1 MYKFRMTI
9 GDRSNDGHGLYEDFI
24 IESNV
29 PARTVRKA
37 HFSMEDKLGFRIENI
52 CSDYEDNTIDSETT
66 KAIEKLGYEF
76 EDFDD
81 DKAYMCP
88 EEMIRLWIFLLQKID
103 TSLELKI
110 VDDEIPHFDFCE
122 PGEEGGYV
130 GQVGYGLFW

>member
-9 GDRSNDGHGLYEDFI
+9 GDRSNDGHGLYKDFI

-29 PARTVRKA
+29 PARAVRKA
-37 HFSMEDKLGFRIENI
+37 HFSMEDKLGFKIENI
-52 CSDYEDNTIDSETT
+52 CSNYEDNTIDSETT

-76 EDFDD
+76 KDFDD
-81 DKAYMCP
+81 DEVYMYP
-88 EEMIRLWIFLLQKID
+88 EEMIRLWIFLLKKID

-110 VDDEIPHFDFCE
+110 VDDEIPYFDSCE
-122 PGEEGGYV
+122 SGEDGGHV